1 MEMYCIDTRHITASI
16 AVVMPRRLLFRRS
29 SEPLVARQSK
39 YTVRQIAG
47 KRLAVSLAGSL
58 AIGLLG
64 GGIENCVRQREIG
77 RFDSEY

>member
-1 MEMYCIDTRHITASI
+1 M
-16 AVVMPRRLLFRRS
+16 
-29 SEPLVARQSK
+29 ARQSK